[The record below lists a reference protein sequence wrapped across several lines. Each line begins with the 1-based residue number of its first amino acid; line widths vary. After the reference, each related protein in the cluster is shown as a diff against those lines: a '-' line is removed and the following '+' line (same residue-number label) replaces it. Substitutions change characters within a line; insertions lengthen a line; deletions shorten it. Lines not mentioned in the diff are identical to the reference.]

1 MKAESSESIL
11 YLREEHLYDNET
23 DDLDN
28 EDIIFRRRSIDID
41 SSNRK
46 SELEKYLEEP
56 LVIKKVSL
64 IIYI

>member
-11 YLREEHLYDNET
+11 YLREENLYDNET